1 MSCDAVYVYVY
12 VYVLFDRLIST
23 GQLST
28 PDRPVIY
35 LSRYHNQQASV
46 SS

>member
-1 MSCDAVYVYVY
+1 MYVCM
-12 VYVLFDRLIST
+12 YVLFDRLFST

-35 LSRYHNQQASV
+35 LSILLPQLAG
-46 SS
+46 